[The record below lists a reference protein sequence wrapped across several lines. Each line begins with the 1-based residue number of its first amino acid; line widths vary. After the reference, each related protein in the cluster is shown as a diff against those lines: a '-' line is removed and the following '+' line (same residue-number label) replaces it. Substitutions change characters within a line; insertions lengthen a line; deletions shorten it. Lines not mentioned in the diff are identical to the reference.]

1 MIIFQR
7 TYLFFDVEQSSK
19 NKRNFTLSFFF
30 NSFVRSSGGVCI
42 ADEIQVG
49 LGRCGES
56 FWAFQMH
63 GNQILQRNKKI

>member
-1 MIIFQR
+1 MLIYFLMLNKLEKIKEISLCHIFF
-7 TYLFFDVEQSSK
+7 Y
-19 NKRNFTLSFFF
+19 
-30 NSFVRSSGGVCI
+30 SFVRSSGGVCI

-63 GNQILQRNKKI
+63 GNQILQHNKKV

>member
-1 MIIFQR
+1 MDHNDPVVICIL
-7 TYLFFDVEQSSK
+7 TYIPYLFF
-19 NKRNFTLSFFF
+19 F
-30 NSFVRSSGGVCI
+30 SFVRSSGGVCI

-63 GNQILQRNKKI
+63 GNFISLLILL

>member
-1 MIIFQR
+1 MLIYF
-7 TYLFFDVEQSSK
+7 LMLNKVEKIKEIS
-19 NKRNFTLSFFF
+19 LCH

-63 GNQILQRNKKI
+63 GNQILQHNKKG

>member
-1 MIIFQR
+1 MLIYF
-7 TYLFFDVEQSSK
+7 LMLNKVEKIKEIS
-19 NKRNFTLSFFF
+19 LCHIFF

-63 GNQILQRNKKI
+63 GNQIPQHNKSI